1 MLSNELLQRSLRCN
15 EARVSY
21 LYKYKREKDMEKNT
35 FHHHLLLFL
44 NELGM
49 CQTKA
54 KMSYSASLHK
64 FWIFSRLWYWTL
76 FLKIVCIVGQ
86 LSKARHVGEAG
97 LLYHRIAG
105 TDQLDIMADLH
116 PPDVVAMQN
125 RIPNSFREPSSA
137 PLRKLSVDLIKT
149 YKHINEVGSLGSLVL
164 RQNYHCKVHC
174 R

>member
-1 MLSNELLQRSLRCN
+1 MNWACVRQKQRCL
-15 EARVSY
+15 VV
-21 LYKYKREKDMEKNT
+21 
-35 FHHHLLLFL
+35 HHCINF
-44 NELGM
+44 GYFQG
-49 CQTKA
+49 CG
-54 KMSYSASLHK
+54 
-64 FWIFSRLWYWTL
+64 IWTL

-149 YKHINEVGSLGSLVL
+149 YKHINEVGSSGSLVL